1 MTMLCIRLY
10 GCLGHLIVIKVPFC
24 YLLRAMCDDVQLCNH
39 CVHEFLI
46 LARTW
51 FAFGLPSK
59 TRCDISDI
67 KALLTV
73 GLLT

>member
-1 MTMLCIRLY
+1 
-10 GCLGHLIVIKVPFC
+10 
-24 YLLRAMCDDVQLCNH
+24 MCDDVQLYNR

-51 FAFGLPSK
+51 FAFGLSSK
-59 TRCDISDI
+59 TGCDISGI

-73 GLLT
+73 GPIT